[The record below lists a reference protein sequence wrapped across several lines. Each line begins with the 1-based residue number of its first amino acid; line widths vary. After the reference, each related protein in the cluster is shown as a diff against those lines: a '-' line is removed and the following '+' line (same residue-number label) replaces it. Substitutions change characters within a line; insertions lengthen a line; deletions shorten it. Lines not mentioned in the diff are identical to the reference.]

1 MRDAK
6 IFIKYF
12 QGVEEILPKRNR
24 LNAIIITEGGKL
36 VPREVSL
43 MEAHRIKETSEIY
56 LPTIYERAYE
66 YIVDESSSTTKNPI
80 IIKISGE
87 EPIHLKAGE
96 KVYIKEIRARHV
108 RYMVDLGEEVR
119 KGEKMAQTVSR
130 KRVLR
135 NIESDVDG
143 KVVYQGQMLENPSRH
158 VMIIWRGTID
168 AD

>member
-1 MRDAK
+1 MKDIE

-12 QGVEEILPKRNR
+12 QGVEEILPKKER
-24 LNAIIITEGGKL
+24 LNAIIITEEGRL
-36 VPREVSL
+36 APREVSL
-43 MEAHRIKETSEIY
+43 KDVRRIKETSEIY
-56 LPTIYERAYE
+56 LPAIYERAYE
-66 YIVDESSSTTKNPI
+66 YIVDESSSTTRNPI
-80 IIKISGE
+80 MIKISGE

-108 RYMVDLGEEVR
+108 RYMVDLGDEVR

-158 VMIIWRGTID
+158 VMIIWRGAID
-168 AD
+168 DA

>member
-1 MRDAK
+1 MKDIE

-12 QGVEEILPKRNR
+12 QGVEEILPKKDR
-24 LNAIIITEGGKL
+24 LNAIIITEEGRL
-36 VPREVSL
+36 APREVSL
-43 MEAHRIKETSEIY
+43 KDVRRIKEASEIY

-158 VMIIWRGTID
+158 VMIIWRGAID
-168 AD
+168 AA

>member
-1 MRDAK
+1 MKDTE

-12 QGVEEILPKRNR
+12 QGVEEILPEKDR
-24 LNAIIITEGGKL
+24 LNAIIITEKGKPVL
-36 VPREVSL
+36 REVSL
-43 MEAHRIKETSEIY
+43 TKVRRINETSEIY
-56 LPTIYERAYE
+56 LPAIYERAYE
-66 YIVDESSSTTKNPI
+66 YIVDESSSTIKNPT

-87 EPIHLKAGE
+87 ESIHLKAGE

-119 KGEKMAQTVSR
+119 KGEKIAQTVSR

-143 KVVYQGQMLENPSRH
+143 KVVYEGQMLENPSRH
-158 VMIIWRGTID
+158 VMIIWRGVID
-168 AD
+168 AA

>member
-1 MRDAK
+1 MKDIE

-12 QGVEEILPKRNR
+12 QGVEEILPKKDR
-24 LNAIIITEGGKL
+24 LNAIIITEEGRL
-36 VPREVSL
+36 APREVSL
-43 MEAHRIKETSEIY
+43 KKVRRIKETSEIY

-87 EPIHLKAGE
+87 EPIHLEAGE

-143 KVVYQGQMLENPSRH
+143 KVVYQAQMLENPSRH
-158 VMIIWRGTID
+158 VMIIWRGAID
-168 AD
+168 DA

>member
-1 MRDAK
+1 MKDIE

-12 QGVEEILPKRNR
+12 QGVEEILPKKDR
-24 LNAIIITEGGKL
+24 LNAIIVTEEGRL
-36 VPREVSL
+36 APREVSL
-43 MEAHRIKETSEIY
+43 MEVRRIKETGEIY

-158 VMIIWRGTID
+158 VMIIWRGAID
-168 AD
+168 AA

>member
-1 MRDAK
+1 MRDTE

-12 QGVEEILPKRNR
+12 QGVEEILPKRDR
-24 LNAIIITEGGKL
+24 LNAIIITEEGKL
-36 VPREVSL
+36 VPRKVSL
-43 MEAHRIKETSEIY
+43 TEVRRIKETGEIY

-66 YIVDESSSTTKNPI
+66 HVVDEGNSTIKNPT

-96 KVYIKEIRARHV
+96 KVYIKEIRARHI

-119 KGEKMAQTVSR
+119 KGEKIAQTVSR

-135 NIESDVDG
+135 KIESDIDG

-158 VMIIWRGTID
+158 VMIIWRGAID
-168 AD
+168 AA